1 MTYTIKGYELVIGCE
16 IHAQV
21 ASKSKLFSRAATEF
35 GAAQNSQV
43 SLVDVAMPGM
53 LPTINEECVKQ
64 VVKTGLGINAKI
76 NLKSIFDRKNYFYP
90 DLPQGYQI
98 SQYLD
103 PIVGEGEVEIEL
115 EDGGRKVIRVERI
128 HLEQDAGKSIHDQH
142 PTMSLI
148 DLNRSGVALMEI
160 VSKPDMN
167 SPAEAAEYVKT
178 IRSIVRALG
187 TSDGDM
193 EKGNLRCDANV
204 SVRKIGETKL
214 GTRCEIKNLNS
225 MRNIARAIE
234 FEAARQVEILEN
246 GGKIDQETRLFDA
259 LTGETRVMRSKEDAM
274 DYRYFPDPDLPPLVL
289 SQEFVDEIKKSLPE
303 LPQARKER
311 YMRDLGL
318 TEYDAGVLTADEEIS
333 AYFEQLIQKHDPRLC
348 VTWLTVELFGRMN
361 KLGINFEN
369 LRTSSKSFTPSR
381 DSLAKSASDKLF
393 PDNCISE
400 KKFSSQLGQ
409 ENSRSG
415 AKDSEQVLKVPAANL
430 IGLLDLIKSGEIS
443 GKIAKDVLD
452 VMVESGKTAAQIVE
466 AKGLKQVSD
475 SGAIEKI
482 IKEVIAANAA
492 QFEKY
497 LAGDEKLHGFFVGQ
511 VMKASKG
518 QANPGM
524 VNELLRTYAKAASYS

>member
-1 MTYTIKGYELVIGCE
+1 MTYIIKGKNNDYELVVGCE

-21 ASKSKLFSRAATEF
+21 ASQSKLFSRAATEF

-43 SLVDVAMPGM
+43 SLVDAAMPGM

-64 VVKTGLGINAKI
+64 AIKTGLGINAQI
-76 NLKSIFDRKNYFYP
+76 NLRSVFDRKNYFYP

-98 SQYLD
+98 SQFLD
-103 PIVGEGEVEIEL
+103 PIVGEGAVEIVN
-115 EDGGRKVIRVERI
+115 EDGIKKIIRVERI

-142 PTMSLI
+142 PTDSLI

-160 VSKPDMN
+160 VSKPDMS
-167 SPAEAAEYVKT
+167 SPFEATEYVKA
-178 IRSIVRALG
+178 IRAIVRALG

-204 SVRKIGETKL
+204 SVRLVDDSSRANASTGGAKKL
-214 GTRCEIKNLNS
+214 GTRCEIKNINS
-225 MRNIARAIE
+225 TRNIGRAIE

-259 LTGETRVMRSKEDAM
+259 INGETRTMRSKEDAM
-274 DYRYFPDPDLPPLVL
+274 DYRYFPDPDLPPLVF

-303 LPQARKER
+303 LPQAKKTR
-311 YMRDLGL
+311 YISEFGIP
-318 TEYDAGVLTADEEIS
+318 EYDAGVLTADTEIS
-333 AYFEQLIQKHDPRLC
+333 AYFEKLIKKHEPKLC

-369 LRTSSKSFTPSR
+369 LKVSS
-381 DSLAKSASDKLF
+381 D
-393 PDNCISE
+393 
-400 KKFSSQLGQ
+400 
-409 ENSRSG
+409 
-415 AKDSEQVLKVPAANL
+415 NL
-430 IGLLDLIKSGEIS
+430 IGLLDLMKSGEIS

-452 VMVESGKTAAQIVE
+452 FMIESGESAAHIVE

-475 SGAIEKI
+475 SGALEKI
-482 IKEVIAANAA
+482 IDEVIAKNP
-492 QFEKY
+492 QM
-497 LAGDEKLHGFFVGQ
+497 LADYKSGKDKLFGFFVGQ
-511 VMKASKG
+511 VMKESKG

-524 VNELLRTYAKAASYS
+524 VNELLKKKLSS